1 MHPETSAMSFAT
13 PSPVISGKSYAVL
26 LVEDRNPSSLDE
38 IAAADDFTVDME
50 GTSYRVQ
57 GSGRLVDNEARYH
70 EKDVDNN
77 GKDIRVWRVIQH
89 DDGTFLAS
97 HAASF

>member
-1 MHPETSAMSFAT
+1 MSFAT
-13 PSPVISGKSYAVL
+13 PSMIISGKSYLVL
-26 LVEDRNPSSLDE
+26 LVEDRSPTSLEE
-38 IAAADDFTVDME
+38 IAAANAFTVDMD

-57 GSGRLVDNEARYH
+57 GSGQLTDNAARYH

-77 GKDIRVWRVIQH
+77 GKDVRVWRVIRH
-89 DDGTFLAS
+89 EDGTFLAS